1 MLAAL
6 PDQRQRDPPSA
17 NRFVAAGGGEPTVAQ
32 LLPGLPRA
40 HNQPVLRGPHDIA
53 VKKKAPGGRVC
64 VNDLSGC
71 IDQDHRVVQAA
82 SRVCARSSASLRL
95 RSTSLEISTA
105 RRTVGPQRQ
114 GRASIML
121 NGVSVALRTCRIRLA

>member
-71 IDQDHRVVQAA
+71 IDQDHRVVQAIEGLRKIVRFA
-82 SRVCARSSASLRL
+82 PLEIDHLGNQHGAPDCGPSASGPRL
-95 RSTSLEISTA
+95 KDHVE
-105 RRTVGPQRQ
+105 RR
-114 GRASIML
+114 
-121 NGVSVALRTCRIRLA
+121 SVALRTS